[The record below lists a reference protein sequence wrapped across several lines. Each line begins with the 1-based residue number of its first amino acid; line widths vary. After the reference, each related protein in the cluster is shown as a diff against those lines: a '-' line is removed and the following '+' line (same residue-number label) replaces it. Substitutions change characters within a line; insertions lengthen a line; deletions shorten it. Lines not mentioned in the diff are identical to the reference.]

1 LRGSNDSRGL
11 LKNFC
16 IALLLVAAVVSIY
29 AQSFRFGVVRF
40 DDPHYIAGSIY
51 LQDGLSLDG
60 LKWAFSAP
68 YGSNYFPLTLSS
80 HMLDRTLFGDHLGG
94 HHLTSVALHALNSI
108 LLFCVLFSMTG
119 ARWPSAVV
127 AMLFAVHPLNVESV
141 AWIAERKN
149 VLSTTFWILS
159 MWAYASYTRRASFAR
174 YLFYLCVALLLALG
188 LLAKPMLVTL
198 PLVFLLLDYWPL
210 DRIRWNKPKAEEG
223 VPSLSRRSIGFL
235 IAEKLPLLAICV
247 ASSVTTLFAQSRGIS
262 STEALPMLPRVANA
276 LVAYARYLGKTC
288 WPTDL
293 AMHYPHPYMPA
304 MGGEPLEVW
313 QIVGAATLV
322 LALSV
327 LAIAAV
333 RRRYLLVGWFW
344 FLGVL
349 VPTIGLVQV
358 GNQGLADRYAYV
370 PAIGLFLAVSWAGSE
385 WIGRFRN
392 THPGSTRALL
402 LGVGAGIAALALVS
416 WHQVGY
422 WRDTVSLFEH
432 TLSIIPKNPK
442 IRYNLANEYRALGN
456 TDAAIR
462 NYRIALETNFES
474 VKTRINL
481 GNALRSN
488 GELDAAIETY
498 QAALDRE
505 PRNVKAHNS
514 LGTVLHA
521 QGDVDAAILRY
532 RYAIALDPDYH
543 LAHYNLANALQSK
556 GDFEGSAIHYL
567 EALDENV
574 RDPRIF
580 NNLGNVFR
588 SLNRNEDAEAAY
600 RVSIEFDPGHYRAH
614 SNLGLLLASQG
625 KLDEA
630 ITHYRS
636 AIAVSPDYAA
646 AHDNL
651 GDALRAQG
659 KLDEAVSAYAEALRA
674 DPGFAQASENF
685 DSAKKELEG
694 LRDQERDPRMGLH
707 DAASES
713 EEFVH

>member
-1 LRGSNDSRGL
+1 MRGSNDSRGL

-385 WIGRFRN
+385 WIAHYRTSR
-392 THPGSTRALL
+392 PGWTRALL
-402 LGVGAGIAALALVS
+402 ASAGVGVVMLGLAS

-422 WRDTVSLFEH
+422 WRDSVSLFEH

-442 IRYNLANEYRALGN
+442 IRYNLANEYRARGDM
-456 TDAAIR
+456 DAAIR
-462 NYRIALETNFES
+462 NYRIALETNTDS
-474 VKTRINL
+474 ISTRINL
-481 GNALRSN
+481 GNSLRSN
-488 GELDAAIETY
+488 GELDAAVDVYES
-498 QAALDRE
+498 ALERE
-505 PRNVKAHNS
+505 PRNEKVHNS
-514 LGTVLHA
+514 MGAVLREK
-521 QGDVDAAILRY
+521 GDLEAAILRY
-532 RYAIALDPDYH
+532 RYAVAIKPNFY
-543 LAHYNLANALQSK
+543 LAHYNLANALQST
-556 GDFEGSAIHYL
+556 GEFEQAAVHYL
-567 EALDENV
+567 KALEERV
-574 RDPRIF
+574 RDPKIF
-580 NNLGNVFR
+580 NNLGNTFS
-588 SLNRNEDAEAAY
+588 SLGRDKDAETAY
-600 RVSIEFDPGHYRAH
+600 RVAIEFDPGYFRAY
-614 SNLGLLLASQG
+614 SNYGLLLASQD
-625 KLDEA
+625 KFDD
-630 ITHYRS
+630 
-636 AIAVSPDYAA
+636 AIAQYQLAIEASPSYAP
-646 AHDNL
+646 AHNNL

-659 KLDEAVSAYAEALRA
+659 KLDEAVSAYAEAIRL
-674 DPGFAQASENF
+674 DPDFEEASQNL
-685 DSAKKELEG
+685 DDARKELEK
-694 LRDQERDPRMGLH
+694 RSD
-707 DAASES
+707 
-713 EEFVH
+713 

>member
-1 LRGSNDSRGL
+1 MLRCSNDSRGL
-11 LKNFC
+11 LKNLG
-16 IALLLVAAVVSIY
+16 IVLILAAAVVAIY
-29 AQSFRFGVVRF
+29 AQSYRFGVVRF
-40 DDPHYIAGSIY
+40 DDRHYISGNTY
-51 LQDGLSLDG
+51 LQNGLSVDG
-60 LKWAFSAP
+60 LKWAFSTS
-68 YGSNYFPLTLSS
+68 YGSNYLPLTLAS
-80 HMLDRTLFGDHLGG
+80 HMLDRTLFDDDIGR

-119 ARWPSAVV
+119 ARGPSAVV

-159 MWAYASYTRRASFAR
+159 MWAYASYARRASFAGDM
-174 YLFYLCVALLLALG
+174 LYLCAALLLTLG

-210 DRIRWNKPKAEEG
+210 DRIRWGKPKAEEG
-223 VPSLSRRSIGFL
+223 VLSLSRSSIGFL
-235 IAEKLPLLAICV
+235 IFEKLPLLAICV
-247 ASSVTTLFAQSRGIS
+247 AASFVTLWAQGRGIS
-262 STEALPMLPRVANA
+262 STEALPVLPRVWNA
-276 LVAYARYLGKTC
+276 LVAYARYLGMTA
-288 WPTDL
+288 WPADL
-293 AMHYPHPYMPA
+293 TMHYPHPYMPA

-313 QIVGAATLV
+313 QFVGAATLL

-358 GNQGLADRYAYV
+358 GNQGLADRYTYV

-385 WIGRFRN
+385 WIGRFRK
-392 THPGSTRALL
+392 THPGFTRALL
-402 LGVGAGIAALALVS
+402 LGVGAGIAALALAS
-416 WHQVGY
+416 WHQVSY

-432 TLSIIPKNPK
+432 TLAIIPKNPK

-456 TDAAIR
+456 TEAAIR
-462 NYRIALETNFES
+462 NYRIALETNSES
-474 VKTRINL
+474 VRTRINL

-488 GELDAAIETY
+488 GELDAAIDTY

-521 QGDVDAAILRY
+521 KGDVDAAILRY
-532 RYAIALDPDYH
+532 RYAIALDPEYR
-543 LAHYNLANALQSK
+543 LAHFNLANALQSK
-556 GDFEGSAIHYL
+556 GDFEGSVVHYL
-567 EALDENV
+567 EAIDDNV
-574 RDPRIF
+574 RDPKIF

-588 SLNRNEDAEAAY
+588 SLDRNEDAETAY
-600 RVSIEFDPGHYRAH
+600 RVAIKFDPGHYLAQN
-614 SNLGLLLASQG
+614 NLGLLLASQE

-630 ITHYRS
+630 IAHYRS
-636 AIAVSPDYAA
+636 AISVSPDYAA
-646 AHDNL
+646 AHNNL

-659 KLDEAVSAYAEALRA
+659 NLDEAVSAYAEALRA
-674 DPGFAQASENF
+674 DPDFAQASENF

-694 LRDQERDPRMGLH
+694 LRDQERDPKMGSH
-707 DAASES
+707 DAASGP
-713 EEFVH
+713 